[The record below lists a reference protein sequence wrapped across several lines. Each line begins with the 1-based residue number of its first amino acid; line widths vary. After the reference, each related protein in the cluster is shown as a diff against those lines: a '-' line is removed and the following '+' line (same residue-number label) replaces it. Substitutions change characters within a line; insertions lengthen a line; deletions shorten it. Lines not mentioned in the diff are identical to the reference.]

1 MDLDLL
7 SSLESIDL
15 VSVVDDDD
23 LGLILAFLSFGLGAA
38 QWFAGEKDFG
48 NKSFSDIYI
57 CLVVRAFFCVG
68 GASFFLHSEISG
80 LEFRRVG
87 VFPVLGKL
95 RSICCGLVLAVVDR
109 RILLHCSW
117 I

>member
-15 VSVVDDDD
+15 ISVVDDGD

-48 NKSFSDIYI
+48 NKSFSDIY
-57 CLVVRAFFCVG
+57 A
-68 GASFFLHSEISG
+68 
-80 LEFRRVG
+80 
-87 VFPVLGKL
+87 
-95 RSICCGLVLAVVDR
+95 
-109 RILLHCSW
+109 W
-117 I
+117 